1 MLNSRRLFV
10 HLLVIFMAFSLTS
23 CFHIAEEIFFRKNG
37 SGTYQLT
44 FDMSRVASMMEMMGG
59 SNAEMDASLDEMYQ
73 EFDKVKRRMEAV
85 DGITNARQEIDKK
98 TMILTTTFDFASLKA
113 LNGGM
118 SEMFNDP
125 NNPGFEPH
133 DYFTYSGG
141 KLVRSD
147 KDDLSKA
154 IAESMSG
161 NESPDMDPE
170 ILFADVYFES
180 TLKFER
186 GFKDFSNDAY
196 YSPDKNTLKWKKYLF
211 LRKEQD
217 KSVGLTVKTKL

>member
-1 MLNSRRLFV
+1 MLKGRRLFV

-59 SNAEMDASLDEMYQ
+59 SNAEMDASLDEMYR
-73 EFDKVKRRMEAV
+73 EFDKVKKRMESV
-85 DGITNARQEIDKK
+85 EGITNARQEIDKK
-98 TMILTTTFDFASLKA
+98 TMTLTTAFDFTNLKA

-141 KLVRSD
+141 KLVRSG
-147 KDDLSKA
+147 KDDLSQA

-186 GFKDFSNDAY
+186 SFKDFSNDAY